1 VPVGQT
7 EEEAAAAQQLLNR
20 QLQVQQGV
28 NSRVQAQLQGLL
40 ALLRNEDGL
49 YDHDEDWCGLLL
61 VQRLSDG
68 PLTAL

>member
-1 VPVGQT
+1 MPVGQT

-49 YDHDEDWCGLLL
+49 YDHGEDWCGLLL

-68 PLTAL
+68 SLTAL